1 MDTPVDEQKG
11 FEHVTSLISSSVDEV
26 SSQGCLALDVI
37 EQVTLSIFSF
47 FLELL
52 IFRGDYV
59 IALMLLYLLFQT
71 KVEVERLNALKARK
85 MKELVFKR
93 QNELEEIY
101 KGVHMDLDSDA
112 AREILGSLVDSG
124 S

>member
-1 MDTPVDEQKG
+1 
-11 FEHVTSLISSSVDEV
+11 
-26 SSQGCLALDVI
+26 
-37 EQVTLSIFSF
+37 
-47 FLELL
+47 LL
-52 IFRGDYV
+52 IFRGGYA

-71 KVEVERLNALKARK
+71 EVEVERLNALKARK

-101 KGVHMDLDSDA
+101 RGVHMDVDSDA

-124 S
+124 SLNSSCFKFS